1 MQIAGHGLIV
11 DHHGHEQ
18 PSQIAVRHR
27 QFRRRGAR
35 RLQLPGQRGLA
46 IADLTLHRA
55 LHRREIRQDDW
66 LKRRCSRPFLRVAGY
81 RAFLPSRTAS
91 TERDHTRKPRDS
103 DMARCH
109 LPAPSVS
116 VV

>member
-11 DHHGHEQ
+11 DPYDHEQ

-27 QFRRRGAR
+27 HFRRRGAR
-35 RLQLPGQRGLA
+35 RLQLLRQRSLA
-46 IADLTLHRA
+46 IADLMLHRA

-66 LKRRCSRPFLRVAGY
+66 LKRRWSRPFLSVAGY
-81 RAFLPSRTAS
+81 RAFLPSSTAS
-91 TERDHTRKPRDS
+91 TKRDHTHKPRDS
-103 DMARCH
+103 DMAQCH